1 MKKINLQ
8 KFSKGS
14 STLEILIAFAVLI
27 LSITSVIMVGFGN
40 QSNTVDTE
48 TNNEALY
55 KAQAILEEA
64 RALSRANFADVK
76 TATSTETSGALLYD
90 KELAVLDIS
99 ECKKQATSTVTWA
112 TTTPRTQKI
121 ELTTYLTST
130 DAFFALGGDCPLNAP
145 EDEWNPPAVFA
156 DDTINPGDFSTL
168 DVLNKIVY
176 LGSDSDNVNN
186 QHFYIADA
194 RTVISAGIPGQSGGL
209 MVAFANSFNDDGET
223 LNEINDIDAYKD
235 FATGKIYAFIAMAST
250 TAQLA
255 VLDVT
260 DINNPELVAK
270 RRLSGITGSGST
282 AWGWRIYYY
291 DKKVYITAREVGG
304 PELHVFDVDL
314 SNADPA
320 ERLKERGSKQL
331 NTTVNDLVVRDGIGF
346 FATETDT
353 RGELLVYNVSNPAL
367 ITEIAGAGHNFSGN
381 EDGRSLF
388 LLGNKLYFG
397 RDEIA
402 TGPEF
407 YILDASNPLTAV
419 GGLPIIG
426 QQEINANVTDI
437 RIAGRFAFL
446 ASHSGGS
453 RGFYVWNILNPTNIQ
468 SIYLDFNFGNKPI
481 AIDYEDN
488 FVYATGLSTPNLQI
502 LYSP

>member
-1 MKKINLQ
+1 MKKRNHNS
-8 KFSKGS
+8 SKYKRGG
-14 STLEILIAFAVLI
+14 STLEVLIAFAVLMI
-27 LSITSVIMVGFGN
+27 SITTTIVVAFGN
-40 QSNTVDTE
+40 QSNSVDTE

-55 KAQAILEEA
+55 KAQGLLEEA
-64 RALSRANFADVK
+64 RALSRANFADVE
-76 TATSTETSGALLYD
+76 TATSTEMSGALLYD
-90 KELAVLDIS
+90 KELTVLDIS
-99 ECKKQATSTVTWA
+99 ECKKQATSTVMWA

-130 DAFFALGGDCPLNAP
+130 DAFFALGGDCPLDAP
-145 EDEWNPPAVFA
+145 EDGWNPPVVFA
-156 DDTINPGDFSTL
+156 DDTINPGDFSSL
-168 DVLNKIVY
+168 DVVNKIVY
-176 LGSDSDNVNN
+176 LGSDSDNANN

-194 RTVISAGIPGQSGGL
+194 RTATLGQSGGL
-209 MVAFANSFNDDGET
+209 MVVFANSFNDDGET
-223 LNEINDIDAYKD
+223 INEINDIDVFKD
-235 FATGKIYAFIAMAST
+235 FATSKVYAFIAMAST
-250 TAQLA
+250 TAQFA

-270 RRLSGITGSGST
+270 RRLSGITGSGPT

-304 PELHVFDVDL
+304 PELHVFDV
-314 SNADPA
+314 SDPTSPS
-320 ERLKERGSKQL
+320 EVGSKQL
-331 NTTVNDLVVRDGIGF
+331 NTTANDLVVRDGIGY
-346 FATETDT
+346 FATETDL
-353 RGELLVYNVSNPAL
+353 RGELLVYNVSNPAS
-367 ITEIAGAGHNFSGN
+367 ITEIAGAGWNFGGD

-397 RDEIA
+397 RDK
-402 TGPEF
+402 TSSGPEF

-419 GGLPIIG
+419 GGLPIFG
-426 QQEINANVTDI
+426 GSDPNKEINANVTDI
-437 RIAGRFAFL
+437 RVAGRFAFL

-453 RGFYVWNILNPTNIQ
+453 RGFYVWDISNPTNIQ

-488 FVYATGLSTPNLQI
+488 FVYAIGLSTPNLQI